1 MENTTLKAIIEIIKF
16 KEIKEII
23 ELLGV
28 NYEQQ

>member
-1 MENTTLKAIIEIIKF
+1 MITNTTLKAILELIQF

-28 NYEQQ
+28 NYEQ

>member
-1 MENTTLKAIIEIIKF
+1 MITNTTLKALIEIIKF

-28 NYEQQ
+28 NYEQ

>member
-28 NYEQQ
+28 NYEQ